1 MEGRKDGTMALRKHD
16 SKRNSKSVVE
26 TRNRRWQQN
35 ESSRESGSISLAG
48 KQGQSEREA
57 GKRAD
62 ADADA
67 DAETSENKKDALI
80 LMIDDERERVR
91 VQP

>member
-1 MEGRKDGTMALRKHD
+1 MGRWRWRKHD

-35 ESSRESGSISLAG
+35 ESSRKFGSISLVG

-67 DAETSENKKDALI
+67 ETSKNKKDALI
-80 LMIDDERERVR
+80 LMIDDGESERERV
-91 VQP
+91 QP